1 MRHVECGTDRMSCVH
16 TALRAQVTR
25 VRQPVSSSF
34 RLCLDRS
41 VCCFCFVFAGLVLV
55 LLLCVTCR
63 ARVCILYEL
72 IVVPGLTLST
82 GRILTETCRGPQRL
96 RVIVGRVPTDGRG
109 PCCLVRKQEPR
120 CPAVGR
126 RTKKFFSFIS
136 GGSAHRTPNTR
147 TTVTSPGID
156 GRRR

>member
-1 MRHVECGTDRMSCVH
+1 MCAKCGTDRMSCVH

-96 RVIVGRVPTDGRG
+96 RVIVGRVPTDGTAWYTGENKSRD
-109 PCCLVRKQEPR
+109 E
-120 CPAVGR
+120 GR
-126 RTKKFFSFIS
+126 NAGRSKFFSS
-136 GGSAHRTPNTR
+136 
-147 TTVTSPGID
+147 
-156 GRRR
+156 